1 MNHINPSRWPILLVV
16 VFLGIVA
23 TIGLTLPKYEATLA
37 IGVLI
42 GLYLLC
48 CVTAYPREQAHG
60 KAEGLFKLVGVFA
73 ALLCLV
79 VAGLALFTPHK
90 WALIAIGI
98 PWTADRFAQFLY
110 ELRDSAQP
118 TP

>member
-1 MNHINPSRWPILLVV
+1 MGVV
-16 VFLGIVA
+16 GA
-23 TIGLTLPKYEATLA
+23 SLA
-37 IGVLI
+37 IRDRKSATNFVQDLGF
-42 GLYLLC
+42 GS
-48 CVTAYPREQAHG
+48 
-60 KAEGLFKLVGVFA
+60 LVGVFA

-98 PWTADRFAQFLY
+98 PWTADRFARFLY